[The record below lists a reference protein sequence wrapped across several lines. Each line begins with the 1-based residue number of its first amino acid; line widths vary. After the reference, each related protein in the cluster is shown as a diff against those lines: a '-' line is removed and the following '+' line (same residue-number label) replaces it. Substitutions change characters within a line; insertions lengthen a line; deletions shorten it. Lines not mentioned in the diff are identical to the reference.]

1 MGDVFSRRA
10 GARKCFEPF
19 EGVEQL
25 NKWGSSKT
33 CFFLP
38 RKAICLFTVLSNS
51 FYTKG
56 LPVFN

>member
-1 MGDVFSRRA
+1 MGDVFCRRA
-10 GARKCFEPF
+10 GARMCFGPF
-19 EGVEQL
+19 EGDDRL

-38 RKAICLFTVLSNS
+38 RKAICLFTELSYS

-56 LPVFN
+56 LSIFN